1 MASLDVQMFMFL
13 VAVLIG
19 MATGLLFDLLRLW
32 RRLFRPGRL
41 AGHVG
46 DAVFAAVTAL
56 VVTAGLLFI
65 NWVQIRVF
73 VLLGLAAG
81 AGIYLHLASPLVLRS
96 LLGLVAL
103 GARSAGWTWRAV
115 RGTARRVARA
125 FAPVRRL
132 AAGVVRP
139 PARRIRRWGREG
151 LRRLSSLWRRFPGFL
166 A

>member
-1 MASLDVQMFMFL
+1 MAPLDVQVFMFL
-13 VAVLIG
+13 SAVLIG

-32 RRLFRPGRL
+32 RRLFRPGRV

-46 DAVFAAVTAL
+46 DAAFAAVTTLIVA
-56 VVTAGLLFI
+56 AGLLFI

-73 VLLGLAAG
+73 VVLGLAAG
-81 AGIYLHLASPLVLRS
+81 AGLYLHLASPLVLRS

-103 GARSAGWTWRAV
+103 GARSAGWTWRVA
-115 RGTARRVARA
+115 RGSARRLAWA

-132 AAGVVRP
+132 ATGVVRP
-139 PARRIRRWGREG
+139 PARRLRRWGREG
-151 LRRLSSLWRRFPGFL
+151 LRRLAGLWKRFPGFL